1 MKKLVFASLALATL
15 LSSCEETEPKVDISY
30 EKALM
35 NRKWQV
41 VKVQQNANVNEPTN
55 VWHDITNSTDP
66 CISDNRLTFISK
78 TDAQLDEHYRKCTES
93 DPQTR
98 DYGYVLEN
106 ENYIK
111 IFSNRADINGTTWRG
126 GAFKWSDSIT
136 RFTIDERKANP
147 ATPTVLVSTIYTY
160 QNVPN

>member
-15 LSSCEETEPKVDISY
+15 LSSCEEKEPKVDVSY

-35 NRKWQV
+35 NKKWIVVQV
-41 VKVQQNANVNEPTN
+41 KQNANVNDPTN
-55 VWHDITNSTDP
+55 VWQDITNSADP
-66 CISDNRLTFISK
+66 CVKDNRLTFVSK

-93 DPQTR
+93 DPQFR

-111 IFSNRADINGTTWRG
+111 IFTNRGDINGSTWRG

-136 RFTIDERKANP
+136 RFTIDERIANP
-147 ATPTVLVSTIYTY
+147 TTPTILVSTIYTY
-160 QNVPN
+160 QNVQN

>member
-15 LSSCEETEPKVDISY
+15 LSSCEEKEPKVDISY

-35 NRKWQV
+35 NRKWIVVQV
-41 VKVQQNANVNEPTN
+41 RQNANVNEPTN
-55 VWHDITNSTDP
+55 VWNDITNSADP
-66 CISDNRLTFISK
+66 CVKDNRLMFTSK
-78 TDAQLDEHYRKCTES
+78 TEALLDEHFRKCTES

-111 IFSNRADINGTTWRG
+111 IFTNRADINGSTWRG
-126 GAFKWSDSIT
+126 GAFDWSDSIT
-136 RFTIDERKANP
+136 RFTIDERIANP
-147 ATPTVLVSTIYTY
+147 LTPTVLVSTIYTY
-160 QNVPN
+160 QNIAN